1 MSSTPLHYLD
11 VTELSAELRSRRLSP
26 VAVTETMLTRIAE
39 LDPTLLSYVTTMA
52 DTAREEA
59 RAAER
64 EIAAGRYRGPLHGVP
79 LAVKD
84 LCDASGVP
92 TSAGMPRVRAKV
104 APATSDATVVAR
116 LRAAGA
122 VILGKLQLTEG
133 AVAHHHPDIV
143 PPINP
148 HHAGYWSGASSS
160 GTGVAVAAGLCF
172 GGLGSDT
179 GGSIRFP
186 SFANGITGLKPSW
199 GRVSRAGVFA
209 LSWSLDH
216 IGPMARSAADCALM
230 LNALA
235 GADAADPTA
244 LCAPVPDYSY
254 RLDGDLKGLRV
265 CLDEVFATRNVDAAT
280 VAAMR
285 ECLSVLKDAGA
296 TVVPV
301 RFPDTA
307 AALAAW
313 TPLACA
319 EVAAYHAATYPA
331 RAAEYGPGLAGLLDI
346 GIATSGI
353 DYARAHDVRQA
364 LRGEFA
370 HLFQGVDVA
379 ISPALARQN
388 LTLEDFAA
396 FGNKDDDWPNLL
408 RFTAP
413 FDISGT
419 PTLSLPAGRNA
430 DGAPFGFQL
439 VAGHL
444 QESLLLRAGHAW
456 QRATAHH
463 RLRPR
468 LAP

>member
-11 VTELSAELRSRRLSP
+11 LTELAAKLRSRELSP
-26 VAVTETMLTRIAE
+26 VAVTETMLARVAE
-39 LDPTLLSYVTTMA
+39 LDPTLLSYVGMMA
-52 DTAREEA
+52 DSAREEA
-59 RAAER
+59 HAAER
-64 EIAAGRYRGPLHGVP
+64 EIAAGNYRGPLHGVP

-84 LCDASGVP
+84 LCDAAGVR
-92 TSAGMPRVRAKV
+92 TSAGMPRVRGKI
-104 APATSDATVVAR
+104 APATRDATVVAR

-148 HHAGYWSGASSS
+148 HHAAYWSGASSS

-186 SFANGITGLKPSW
+186 SYANGITGLKPSW

-216 IGPMARSAADCALM
+216 IGPMARSAADCAAM
-230 LNALA
+230 LNVLA
-235 GADAADPTA
+235 GPDDDDPTA
-244 LCAPVPDYSY
+244 LREPVPDYSDK
-254 RLDGDLKGLRV
+254 LNGDLRGLRV
-265 CLDEVFATRNVDAAT
+265 GFDESFGAVKVDAAN

-285 ECLSVLKDAGA
+285 ECLAVLKDAGA

-301 RFPDTA
+301 GFPDSA

-313 TPLACA
+313 TPLATA
-319 EVAAYHAATYPA
+319 EVAAYHAANYPS
-331 RAAEYGPGLAGLLDI
+331 RAADYGPGLAGLIDT

-353 DYARAHDVRQA
+353 DYALAHDVRQA
-364 LRGEFA
+364 FRGELA
-370 HLFQGVDVA
+370 RLFGSVDVVIA
-379 ISPALARQN
+379 PAFQRQN
-388 LTLEDFAA
+388 LTLEDFST
-396 FGNKDDDWPNLL
+396 FGTEVDDWSNLL

-413 FDISGT
+413 FDLSGT
-419 PTLSLPAGRNA
+419 PTLSLPAGRNS

-439 VAGHL
+439 AAGNL
-444 QESLLLRAGHAW
+444 QEASLLRAGHAW
-456 QRATAHH
+456 QRATVHH

>member
-1 MSSTPLHYLD
+1 MSTTALHYLGL
-11 VTELSAELRSRRLSP
+11 TELATKLRSREVSP
-26 VAVTETMLTRIAE
+26 VAVTETMLTRIAA
-39 LDPTLLSYVTTMA
+39 LDPTLRSYVGLMVDSA
-52 DTAREEA
+52 KAEA
-59 RAAER
+59 RTAER
-64 EIAAGRYRGPLHGVP
+64 EIAAGNYRGPLHGVP

-84 LCDASGVP
+84 LCDAKGVQ
-92 TSAGMPRVRAKV
+92 TSAGMPRVRGNIP
-104 APATSDATVVAR
+104 PATRDATVVAR

-133 AVAHHHPDIV
+133 AVAHHHPDIA

-186 SFANGITGLKPSW
+186 SYANGITGLKPTW

-216 IGPMARSAADCALM
+216 IGPMARSAADCAAM
-230 LNALA
+230 LNVLA
-235 GADAADPTA
+235 GADDDDPTA
-244 LCAPVPDYSY
+244 LRAPVPDYTY
-254 RLDGDLKGLRV
+254 KLDGDLRGLRV
-265 CLDEVFATRNVDAAT
+265 GIVENFGAGNIDTAN

-285 ECLSVLKDAGA
+285 ECLAVLKEAGA
-296 TVVPV
+296 TIVPV
-301 RFPDTA
+301 SFPDSA

-313 TPLACA
+313 TPLCTA
-319 EVAAYHAATYPA
+319 EVAAYHAANYPA
-331 RAAEYGPGLAGLLDI
+331 RAADYGPGLAGLLDT
-346 GIATSGI
+346 GITTSGM
-353 DYARAHDVRQA
+353 DYALAHDVRQA
-364 LRGEFA
+364 FRGQLARLFA
-370 HLFQGVDVA
+370 SVDVV
-379 ISPALARQN
+379 IVPAFARPN
-388 LTLEDFAA
+388 LTLEDFSS
-396 FGNKDDDWPNLL
+396 FGSKVDDWSNLL

-413 FDISGT
+413 FDLSGT
-419 PTLSLPAGRNA
+419 PTLSLPAGCHN

-439 VAGHL
+439 VAGDL
-444 QESLLLRAGHAW
+444 QEALLLRAGHAW
-456 QRATAHH
+456 QRATDHH

>member
-1 MSSTPLHYLD
+1 MSTTPLHYLEL
-11 VTELSAELRSRRLSP
+11 TELALKLRSRELSP
-26 VAVTETMLTRIAE
+26 VDVTETMLARVAA
-39 LDPTLLSYVTTMA
+39 LNPTLLSYVGMMA
-52 DTAREEA
+52 DSARAEA
-59 RAAER
+59 RAAES
-64 EIAAGRYRGPLHGVP
+64 EIAAGNYRGPLHGVP

-84 LCDASGVP
+84 LCDAKGVQ
-92 TSAGMPRVRAKV
+92 TSAGMPRVRRDIPV
-104 APATSDATVVAR
+104 ATMDATVVTR

-186 SFANGITGLKPSW
+186 SYANGITGLKPSW

-216 IGPMARSAADCALM
+216 IGPMARSAADCAVM

-235 GADAADPTA
+235 GADDHDPTA
-244 LCAPVPDYSY
+244 LRAPVPDYSY
-254 RLDGDLKGLRV
+254 KLDGDLRGLRV
-265 CLDEVFATRNVDAAT
+265 GLVENFGAGEVDAAN

-285 ECLSVLKDAGA
+285 ECLAVLKEAGA

-301 RFPDTA
+301 SFPDSA
-307 AALAAW
+307 ATLAAW
-313 TPLACA
+313 TPLCTA
-319 EVAAYHAATYPA
+319 EVAAYHAANYLS
-331 RAAEYGPGLAGLLDI
+331 RAADYGPGLAGLLDT

-353 DYARAHDVRQA
+353 DYALAHDVRQNF
-364 LRGEFA
+364 RGQLA
-370 HLFQGVDVA
+370 HLFAGVDVV
-379 ISPALARQN
+379 IVPAFQRQN
-388 LTLEDFAA
+388 LTLEDFST
-396 FGNKDDDWPNLL
+396 FGSQVDDWANLL

-413 FDISGT
+413 FDLSGT
-419 PTLSLPAGRNA
+419 PTLSLPAGRNN

-439 VAGHL
+439 VAGDL
-444 QESLLLRAGHAW
+444 QEALLLRAGHAW

-463 RLRPR
+463 RLRPK

>member
-11 VTELSAELRSRRLSP
+11 LTELAAKLRSRELSP
-26 VAVTETMLTRIAE
+26 VAVTETMLARVTE
-39 LDPTLLSYVTTMA
+39 LDPTLLSYVAMMA
-52 DTAREEA
+52 DSAREEA
-59 RAAER
+59 HAAER
-64 EIAAGRYRGPLHGVP
+64 EIAAGNYRGPLHGVP

-84 LCDASGVP
+84 LCDAIGVR
-92 TSAGMPRVRAKV
+92 TSAGMPRVRGKI
-104 APATSDATVVAR
+104 APATRDATVVAR

-148 HHAGYWSGASSS
+148 HHAAYWSGASSS

-186 SFANGITGLKPSW
+186 SYANGITGLKPTW

-216 IGPMARSAADCALM
+216 IGPMARSAADCAAL

-235 GADAADPTA
+235 GADDDDPTA
-244 LCAPVPDYSY
+244 LREPVPDYCDK
-254 RLDGDLKGLRV
+254 LDGDLRGLRV
-265 CLDEVFATRNVDAAT
+265 GFDESFGVAKVDAAN

-285 ECLSVLKDAGA
+285 ECLAVLKDAGA

-301 RFPDTA
+301 RFPDSA

-313 TPLACA
+313 TPLATA
-319 EVAAYHAATYPA
+319 EVAAYHAANYPS
-331 RAAEYGPGLAGLLDI
+331 RAADYGPGLADLIDT

-353 DYARAHDVRQA
+353 DYALAHDVRQA
-364 LRGEFA
+364 FRGELA
-370 HLFQGVDVA
+370 RLFGSVDVVIA
-379 ISPALARQN
+379 PAFQRQN
-388 LTLEDFAA
+388 LTLEEFST
-396 FGNKDDDWPNLL
+396 FGTKPEDWANLL

-413 FDISGT
+413 FDLSGT
-419 PTLSLPAGRNA
+419 PTLSLPAGRNS

-439 VAGHL
+439 AAGNL
-444 QESLLLRAGHAW
+444 QEASLLRAGHAW
-456 QRATAHH
+456 QRATVHH

>member
-1 MSSTPLHYLD
+1 MSSTPLHYFDL
-11 VTELSAELRSRRLSP
+11 TELSALLRSRALSP
-26 VAVTETMLTRIAE
+26 VAVTEAMLTRVAE

-59 RAAER
+59 HAAER
-64 EIAAGRYRGPLHGVP
+64 EMAAGQYRGPLHGVP

-84 LCDASGVP
+84 LCDASGVK
-92 TSAGMPRVRAKV
+92 TSAGMPRVRANV
-104 APATSDATVVAR
+104 APATRDATVVAR

-148 HHAGYWSGASSS
+148 HQAAYWSGASSS

-186 SFANGITGLKPSW
+186 SFANGITGLKPTW

-216 IGPMARSAADCALM
+216 IGPMARSAADCAVL
-230 LNALA
+230 LNAIA
-235 GADAADPTA
+235 GSDADDPTA
-244 LCAPVPDYSY
+244 LCAPVPDYAY
-254 RLDGDLKGLRV
+254 KLDGDLRGVRV
-265 CLDEVFATRNVDAAT
+265 GLDEQFATEQVDAAT
-280 VAAMR
+280 VAALR
-285 ECLSVLKDAGA
+285 ECLAVLKDAGA
-296 TVVPV
+296 TIVPL

-319 EVAAYHAATYPA
+319 EVAAYHAAEYPS
-331 RAAEYGPGLAGLLDI
+331 RASEYGPGLAGLLDI
-346 GIATSGI
+346 GLTTSGV

-364 LRGEFA
+364 LRGQFA
-370 HLFQGVDVA
+370 HLFQTVDVA
-379 ISPALARQN
+379 IAPALQRQN
-388 LTLEDFAA
+388 LTLDDFAV
-396 FGNKDDDWPNLL
+396 FGTQEDDWPKLL

-419 PTLSLPAGRNA
+419 PTLSLPAGLNN

-456 QRATAHH
+456 QRATQYHK
-463 RLRPR
+463 LRPR

>member
-11 VTELSAELRSRRLSP
+11 LTELAAKLRSRELSP
-26 VAVTETMLTRIAE
+26 VAVTETMLARVTE
-39 LDPTLLSYVTTMA
+39 LDPTLLSYVAMMA
-52 DTAREEA
+52 DSAREEA
-59 RAAER
+59 HAAER
-64 EIAAGRYRGPLHGVP
+64 EIAAGNYRGPLHGVP

-84 LCDASGVP
+84 LCDAIGVR
-92 TSAGMPRVRAKV
+92 TSAGMPRVRGKI
-104 APATSDATVVAR
+104 APATRDATVVAR

-148 HHAGYWSGASSS
+148 HHAAYWSGASSS

-186 SFANGITGLKPSW
+186 SYANGITGLKPTW

-216 IGPMARSAADCALM
+216 IGPMARSAADCAAL

-235 GADAADPTA
+235 GADDDDPTA
-244 LCAPVPDYSY
+244 LREPVPDYCDK
-254 RLDGDLKGLRV
+254 LDGDLRGLRV
-265 CLDEVFATRNVDAAT
+265 GFDESFGVAKVDAAN

-285 ECLSVLKDAGA
+285 ECLAVLKDAGA

-301 RFPDTA
+301 RFPDSA

-313 TPLACA
+313 TPLATA
-319 EVAAYHAATYPA
+319 EVAAYHAANYPS
-331 RAAEYGPGLAGLLDI
+331 RATDYGPGLAGLIDT

-353 DYARAHDVRQA
+353 DYALAHNVRQA
-364 LRGEFA
+364 FRGELA
-370 HLFQGVDVA
+370 RLFGSVDVVIA
-379 ISPALARQN
+379 PAFQRQN
-388 LTLEDFAA
+388 LTLEDFST
-396 FGNKDDDWPNLL
+396 FGTKDDDWSHLL

-413 FDISGT
+413 FDLSGT
-419 PTLSLPAGRNA
+419 PTLSLPAGRNS

-439 VAGHL
+439 AAGNL
-444 QESLLLRAGHAW
+444 QEASLLRAGHAW
-456 QRATAHH
+456 QRATVHH